1 MKTIDGMTATK
12 RTTNVLCLRSLSIGL
27 VVAFSSFVAAQS
39 VDNDLVS
46 LFDDSIQPLTVAEDL
61 PSWSQTLQRIEQQQE
76 ELEQCISDE
85 TMCEGRLESIHHLL
99 GRGDELSREQSLQL
113 VNRYINRFSRYR
125 SDRRR
130 DVLVGESTVKISQE
144 WSTLTEFLR
153 RGGDCEDYATA
164 KYQLLRL
171 FGFPADELRVVVI
184 YDRGERVHH
193 AIVAVSNVNG
203 QAVLLDTDN
212 QTYRRRPRMYEFV
225 YALNENHVWDLGVES
240 TRLKWS
246 VRRALRQNEGQN
258 DHLSE

>member
-1 MKTIDGMTATK
+1 MTKSRIRLLILRVSIAGTLLKLPSRRNERCSSRCNGASRKMASLLRGWHAVKTIDGMTATK

-113 VNRYINRFSRYR
+113 VNRSFF
-125 SDRRR
+125 
-130 DVLVGESTVKISQE
+130 
-144 WSTLTEFLR
+144 TLP
-153 RGGDCEDYATA
+153 
-164 KYQLLRL
+164 K
-171 FGFPADELRVVVI
+171 
-184 YDRGERVHH
+184 
-193 AIVAVSNVNG
+193 
-203 QAVLLDTDN
+203 
-212 QTYRRRPRMYEFV
+212 
-225 YALNENHVWDLGVES
+225 
-240 TRLKWS
+240 
-246 VRRALRQNEGQN
+246 
-258 DHLSE
+258 